1 MPTSRFGGRF
11 LLYWPLKIYTF
22 ICYTPV
28 TLKGETHGKKWRD
41 NLNVPN
47 ALTMLRLLLIPV
59 FCVLML
65 RDYNMPAL
73 AVFILASVTDVLDGY
88 IARKYNL
95 ITDFGKLADPLA
107 DKLMV
112 LSLMI
117 LLAYQGA
124 APWAAVIILLAKEL
138 VLMLGS
144 LFVLR
149 NRKVVVFAQ
158 PIGKIAQFVSV
169 VGLGLCFFTVVSCP
183 CMALASDRAVAGGLA
198 MVALVFYAK
207 TFFDILKDNTHQGT

>member
-1 MPTSRFGGRF
+1 M
-11 LLYWPLKIYTF
+11 
-22 ICYTPV
+22 
-28 TLKGETHGKKWRD
+28 GKKWRD

-169 VGLGLCFFTVVSCP
+169 VGLGLCFFHRSFVPPVWP
-183 CMALASDRAVAGGLA
+183 WHLIVLWLGVGLA

-207 TFFDILKDNTHQGT
+207 AFFDILKDNTRQGT